1 MPSLGTT
8 GSRGYGLSHKAERAR
23 WSRKVDAGVVDC
35 ARCAQ
40 PIEPG
45 RPWDLGHND
54 ERTAWTG
61 PEHRS
66 CNRKAGGANGA
77 LVTNAMRRTSVRT
90 SRDW

>member
-1 MPSLGTT
+1 VPSLGTT

-23 WSRKVDAGVVDC
+23 WEPQVDSGLVRC
-35 ARCAQ
+35 ARCTE

-61 PEHRS
+61 PEHRT
-66 CNRKAGGANGA
+66 CNRRAGGSNGA
-77 LVTNAMRRTSVRT
+77 LVTNAMRGTGVHT
-90 SRDW
+90 SREW